1 MTKKKGRF
9 DKVGELVRDNLKR
22 EYIRIRG
29 RKNKETNIGEVVGLK
44 KPRSSFF
51 FSFFKVIFF
60 GKNLDII
67 LYVMLLRFPF

>member
-44 KPRSSFF
+44 KPRSSFLF
-51 FSFFKVIFF
+51 LFFK
-60 GKNLDII
+60 
-67 LYVMLLRFPF
+67 LYFLEKI

>member
-44 KPRSSFF
+44 KPRSS
-51 FSFFKVIFF
+51 SFFLFF
-60 GKNLDII
+60 K
-67 LYVMLLRFPF
+67 LYFLEKI

>member
-51 FSFFKVIFF
+51 
-60 GKNLDII
+60 
-67 LYVMLLRFPF
+67 